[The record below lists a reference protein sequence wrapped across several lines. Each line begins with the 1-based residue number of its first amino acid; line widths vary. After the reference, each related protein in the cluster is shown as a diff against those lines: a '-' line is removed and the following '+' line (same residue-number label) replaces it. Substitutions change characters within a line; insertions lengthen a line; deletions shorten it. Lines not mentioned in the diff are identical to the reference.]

1 MWIVQYKDVSGFYY
15 SKAKK
20 SRLSLIFDLVNDG
33 FDRVNPN
40 TYKLKEHVTATL
52 IKL

>member
-1 MWIVQYKDVSGFYY
+1 MWIVQYKDSSGFYY
-15 SKAKK
+15 SEAKT

-33 FDRVNPN
+33 FDRVTSD
-40 TYKLKEHVTATL
+40 TYKLKGHATATL

>member
-20 SRLSLIFDLVNDG
+20 SRLSLILDLVNDG

-40 TYKLKEHVTATL
+40 IYKLKEHVTATL

>member
-1 MWIVQYKDVSGFYY
+1 MWIVQYKDSSGFYY
-15 SKAKK
+15 SEAKK

-33 FDRVNPN
+33 FDRVTSD

>member
-15 SKAKK
+15 SEAKT

-33 FDRVNPN
+33 FDRVTYD
-40 TYKLKEHVTATL
+40 TYKLKGHVTATL

>member
-40 TYKLKEHVTATL
+40 TYKLKEHITATL

>member
-15 SKAKK
+15 SEAKT
-20 SRLSLIFDLVNDG
+20 SRLALIFDLVNDG
-33 FDRVNPN
+33 FYRVSYN
-40 TYKLKEHVTATL
+40 TYKFKEHVTATL

>member
-33 FDRVNPN
+33 FDRVNQN

>member
-15 SKAKK
+15 SEAKT
-20 SRLSLIFDLVNDG
+20 SRLALIFDLVNDG
-33 FDRVNPN
+33 FDRVSYN
-40 TYKLKEHVTATL
+40 TYKFKEHVTATL